1 LHDAGYED
9 GLHYLV
15 FEFLAGEPLSERLSR
30 EELSLNKAMEYA
42 TQIADA
48 LNYAHELGIIHLD
61 LKPSNIMLMKS
72 GAKLLDFGVAELRYP
87 DTAASSEGLQPQD
100 ELHGG
105 IPGTLGYMAP
115 EQLEGGRT
123 DARTD
128 IFAFGAV
135 LYEML
140 TRRPAF
146 PLRTA
151 TAWASDDDPPPV
163 SETRLEVP
171 PALNSLVARCLTR
184 KPSDRWPSMSH
195 VLSLC
200 REIRATLPND

>member
-1 LHDAGYED
+1 
-9 GLHYLV
+9 
-15 FEFLAGEPLSERLSR
+15 
-30 EELSLNKAMEYA
+30 
-42 TQIADA
+42 
-48 LNYAHELGIIHLD
+48 
-61 LKPSNIMLMKS
+61 
-72 GAKLLDFGVAELRYP
+72 VAELRYP
-87 DTAASSEGLQPQD
+87 DTPASSETPQPD
-100 ELHGG
+100 ELPG

-128 IFAFGAV
+128 IFSFGAV

-151 TAWASDDDPPPV
+151 TVRAPDDDPPPV

-171 PALNSLVARCLTR
+171 PALNSLVARCMTR
-184 KPSDRWPSMSH
+184 KPSDRWPLMSH

-200 REIRATLPND
+200 REIRAALPND